1 MKYFMKIFK
10 ESIAIVIVSSLLGL
24 FSGTILSINEKIL
37 YTIPILLLILPA
49 LSSIVGDISTVLI
62 SRLTAHL
69 YIGTIPPEIQ
79 KSKRL
84 KEDFLGLI
92 ITTFLSIVA
101 VLIFGYIIMFY
112 TGIAIINPFMIIF
125 IIFLT
130 LMLLFLIMFIILF
143 ICAIY
148 IFKWGKD
155 PNNSLIPFVTSFN
168 DLAVPALL
176 MIFIIIFI

>member
-1 MKYFMKIFK
+1 MKIFK

-24 FSGTILSINEKIL
+24 FSGTILSTNEKIL

-69 YIGTIPPEIQ
+69 YIGTIPPKIQ

-92 ITTFLSIVA
+92 IITFLRLYYN
-101 VLIFGYIIMFY
+101 VLYW
-112 TGIAIINPFMIIF
+112 NR
-125 IIFLT
+125 
-130 LMLLFLIMFIILF
+130 
-143 ICAIY
+143 
-148 IFKWGKD
+148 
-155 PNNSLIPFVTSFN
+155 NN
-168 DLAVPALL
+168 
-176 MIFIIIFI
+176 